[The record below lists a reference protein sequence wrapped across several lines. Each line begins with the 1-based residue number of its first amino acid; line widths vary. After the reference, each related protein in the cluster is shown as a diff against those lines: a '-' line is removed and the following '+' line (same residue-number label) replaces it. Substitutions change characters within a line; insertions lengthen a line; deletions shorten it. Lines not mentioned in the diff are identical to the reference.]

1 MNSFLHH
8 KFYTMHQTGHKTV
21 VTIMYAGAIERR
33 TKHDD
38 ILKLSRRNGQHVQ
51 NSLLCPTITKEFS
64 SINLKLC

>member
-21 VTIMYAGAIERR
+21 MAIMYAGAIERR

-38 ILKLSRRNGQHVQ
+38 ISKLFRRNGQHMKKSPIVP
-51 NSLLCPTITKEFS
+51 NYHKRIFLA
-64 SINLKLC
+64 

>member
-21 VTIMYAGAIERR
+21 VTIMYAGAMERR

-38 ILKLSRRNGQHVQ
+38 ILKLSRRKRPA
-51 NSLLCPTITKEFS
+51 CTKLPFVPNYHKR
-64 SINLKLC
+64 IFLD